1 MNTERSVRGHGV
13 RGPGLLA
20 VIAALPPLFWA
31 GNFVL
36 GRALHA
42 EIPPLA
48 LSFWRWSLALLILL
62 PFSYRGLAHQWGAL
76 RANWGIL
83 SLLAVL
89 GVTNYN
95 TFAYIGLQTT
105 TATNAVLLTSTTPVL
120 ILALSWVLLGQR
132 VSAGQGLGMALSLA
146 GVSVIVTEG
155 DPARLAGVRLMTGD
169 LWILAAGLDW
179 ALYSV
184 CLRWRPA
191 ALDPL
196 VFLTA
201 TVAIGTLA
209 LAGLYGWDLW
219 QGNRFDLTPVNLAAL
234 GYVALFPSV
243 LAYVIWNRAVAELGA
258 NRTGQ
263 YIHLLPV
270 FGALLAALL
279 LGERWRWFHWGGVAL
294 IALGIWLSARD
305 EKGRGAFPPRVTS
318 FRTAGRAPRAGR

>member
-1 MNTERSVRGHGV
+1 M
-13 RGPGLLA
+13 
-20 VIAALPPLFWA
+20 
-31 GNFVL
+31 
-36 GRALHA
+36 HA

-48 LSFWRWSLALLILL
+48 LSFWRWFLALLILL
-62 PFSYRGLAHQWGAL
+62 PFSYRGLVDQWGTL
-76 RANWGIL
+76 RASWRSLI
-83 SLLAVL
+83 LLAAL
-89 GVTNYN
+89 GVSNYN

-120 ILALSWVLLGQR
+120 ILALSWVLLGLR
-132 VSAGQGLGMALSLA
+132 VSAVQGLGMALSLA
-146 GVSVIVTEG
+146 GVGVIVTEG
-155 DPARLAGVRLMTGD
+155 DLARLSGVRLTIGD

-196 VFLTA
+196 VFLSA
-201 TVAIGTLA
+201 TVAIGTLP

-219 QGNRFDLTPVNLAAL
+219 RGSGFDPTPQNLAAL
-234 GYVALFPSV
+234 VYVALFPSV

-270 FGALLAALL
+270 FGALLAMLL
-279 LGERWRWFHWGGVAL
+279 LGERPNWFHGVGVGLIGG
-294 IALGIWLSARD
+294 GIWLAAPKTTKRCLAPS
-305 EKGRGAFPPRVTS
+305 EPR
-318 FRTAGRAPRAGR
+318 

>member
-1 MNTERSVRGHGV
+1 VTSRGHRQRRRSSGA
-13 RGPGLLA
+13 GLLVLA
-20 VIAALPPLFWA
+20 AALPPLFWA
-31 GNFVL
+31 GNFIL

-42 EIPPLA
+42 DIPPLA
-48 LSFWRWSLALLILL
+48 LSFWRWFLALLILL
-62 PFSYRGLAHQWGAL
+62 PLSYGRLAGQWGVV
-76 RANWGIL
+76 RANWPIL
-83 SLLAVL
+83 CLLALL

-105 TATNAVLLTSTTPVL
+105 TATNAVLLTATTPVL
-120 ILALSWVLLGQR
+120 ILALSRVLLGR
-132 VSAGQGLGMALSLA
+132 RIGAGQGLGMALSLA
-146 GVSVIVTEG
+146 GVAVIVSEG
-155 DPARLAGVRLMTGD
+155 QLAGLAGIRLTTGD

-191 ALDPL
+191 DLDPL
-196 VFLTA
+196 VLLTA
-201 TVAIGTLA
+201 TVAIGTLP

-219 QGNRFDLTPVNLAAL
+219 QGNRFDLTPTNLAAL

-270 FGALLAALL
+270 FGALLAVIL
-279 LGERWRWFHWGGVAL
+279 LGERPGWFHGVGALLIGG
-294 IALGIWLSARD
+294 GIWLAGETRGRV
-305 EKGRGAFPPRVTS
+305 EGIGRG
-318 FRTAGRAPRAGR
+318 